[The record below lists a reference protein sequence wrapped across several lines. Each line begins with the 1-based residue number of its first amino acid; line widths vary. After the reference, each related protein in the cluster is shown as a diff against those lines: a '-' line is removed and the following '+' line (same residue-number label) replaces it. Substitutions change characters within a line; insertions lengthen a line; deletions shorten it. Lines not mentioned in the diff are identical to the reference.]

1 MTHHLK
7 SVTLKHYP
15 VLKLEFRDGLVGDL
29 DLTDTIA
36 RGKMFEPLKDEEF
49 FSGVKMAPDGYSFG
63 WRLDEIGNEL
73 DFSAEGA
80 HIDIETAKVIEMAE
94 RYRAKMQAAE

>member
-1 MTHHLK
+1 MTHRLK
-7 SVTLKHYP
+7 SVTLKQYP
-15 VLKLEFRDGLVGDL
+15 VLQLEFKDGLVGDL

-36 RGKMFEPLKDEEF
+36 RGRMFEPLKDEDF

-63 WRLDEIGNEL
+63 WRLDEIGDEL

-94 RYRAKMQAAE
+94 LYRVKMQAAE

>member
-1 MTHHLK
+1 MTHLLK

-15 VLKLEFRDGLVGDL
+15 VLTLEFRDGLVGDL

-36 RGKMFEPLKDEEF
+36 RGKMFEPLKDEKF

-63 WRLDEIGNEL
+63 WRLDETGNEL

-80 HIDIETAKVIEMAE
+80 HIDIETTKVIALAE
-94 RYRAKMQAAE
+94 QYRAKIQAAE

>member
-1 MTHHLK
+1 MTHLLK
-7 SVTLKHYP
+7 SVTPKHYP
-15 VLKLEFRDGLVGDL
+15 VLRLEFRDGLVGDL

-36 RGKMFEPLKDEEF
+36 RGKMFEPLKDKDF
-49 FSGVKMAPDGYSFG
+49 FSNVKLAPDGYSFG

-73 DFSAEGA
+73 DFSADGA

-94 RYRAKMQAAE
+94 LYRARIQAAE